1 MVLLAVLF
9 ILPQTG
15 SPIIYDANFRPVPV
29 ITLKKTCK
37 WPAEMPQEL
46 ALIVE
51 KLTFDY
57 VQKQRKL

>member
-15 SPIIYDANFRPVPV
+15 SQIIYDASFRPV

-46 ALIVE
+46 ALIAE